1 MKITNSAKPK
11 LPAIEA
17 GTYSSYCLSMVNLG
31 EQPSY
36 DKDSQGNPLKWIN
49 TICLDFEI
57 PEEKDASGNPR
68 RVSKSLTAS
77 AHEKSTLVKYA
88 LDINQEAVVVGKSLD
103 GSALIGR
110 PVGLILDVNDNGYNV
125 VKGTSKI
132 RAKDV
137 SKMDGIHNPVF
148 IFDAWDKEQDMECVK
163 YLPRHIIIKI
173 LESHNADKICCEDE
187 LAERLTALEE
197 QFAKDKEERDNKPK
211 GAPAKKAA
219 AVVPTKKAKPA
230 PVVEEG
236 YEECGEDDMY

>member
-49 TICLDFEI
+49 TVCLDFEI

-68 RVSKSLTAS
+68 RLSKNLTAS
-77 AHEKSTLVKYA
+77 AHEKATLVKYA

-110 PVGLILDVNDNGYNV
+110 PVALILDINENDYNV
-125 VKGTSKI
+125 IKGTSKI

-137 SKMDGIHNPVF
+137 SKMDEIHNPVF

-211 GAPAKKAA
+211 GAPAKKDVAPA
-219 AVVPTKKAKPA
+219 KKAKPA
-230 PVVEEG
+230 PVVEAD
-236 YEECGEDDMY
+236 EECDESDMY